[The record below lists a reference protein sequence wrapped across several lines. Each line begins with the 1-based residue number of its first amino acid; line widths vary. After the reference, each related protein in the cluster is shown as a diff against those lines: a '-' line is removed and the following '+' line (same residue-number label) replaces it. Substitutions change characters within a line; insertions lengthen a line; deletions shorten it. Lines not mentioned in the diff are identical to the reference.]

1 MKALDALEAL
11 NERGRKQKIAKTP
24 EIAFL
29 LAWLANGAK
38 ERWAFDWYW
47 KALDGDNDIG
57 RSQNMTAALNG
68 IRLALKLPDR

>member
-1 MKALDALEAL
+1 MKAINALEKL
-11 NERGRKQKIAKTP
+11 NERGRKQKIDKSP

-29 LAWLANGAK
+29 LAFLANGAK
-38 ERWAFDWYW
+38 ERYAFDWYW

-68 IRLALKLPDR
+68 IRLAVGVPDR